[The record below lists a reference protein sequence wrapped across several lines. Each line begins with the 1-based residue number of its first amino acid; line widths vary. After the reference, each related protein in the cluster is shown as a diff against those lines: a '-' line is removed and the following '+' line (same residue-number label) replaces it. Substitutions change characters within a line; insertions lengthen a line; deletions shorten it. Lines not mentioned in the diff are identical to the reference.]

1 MDCHDHRQLAQ
12 DLDLLH
18 FQDEAPGMA
27 FFHPRGL
34 QLYRLLEQAARALL
48 HAHGYAEVKT
58 PQLIRRPI
66 WEQSGHWQHFR
77 GNMFI
82 VDDDAQPAALKPVSC
97 PGHIAIVKHR
107 LRSYRELPIRL
118 GELGSVHRDEL
129 GGTLHGL
136 LRLRQFTQDDGHV
149 FCSALQL
156 PAELDR
162 FCAAVGPFYAAFGF
176 ERISLALATR
186 PPDRFGADEA
196 WDDAEAALAGA
207 LLAIGRDTRPSRSA
221 GEAVGAPP
229 SCEGRFAPA
238 SPDRPGYS
246 INQGGGA
253 FYGPK
258 IEVALHDRLGRAWQC
273 GTIQLDVA
281 MPERF
286 DLRYVDADGARKLP
300 YMLHRALYGSLE
312 RFMGILLEHHG
323 RALPLWLAPQQ
334 VAVLPVNSEQS
345 TYAER
350 VALQLSEAGLR
361 AELDARDES
370 LGNRIADAHALA
382 VPLMLVLGAREQAAE
397 AVALREAG
405 GQRVLPFAAALA
417 ELQRRCAA
425 PDFPALAR
433 GR

>member
-1 MDCHDHRQLAQ
+1 MDSHDHRQLAQ
-12 DLDLLH
+12 ELDLLH

-34 QLYRLLEQAARALL
+34 QLYRLLEQAARAML

-77 GNMFI
+77 ENMFV

-149 FCSALQL
+149 FCNALQL

-162 FCAAVGPFYAAFGF
+162 FCAAIGPFYAAFGF

-186 PPDRFGADEA
+186 PPERFGSDGA
-196 WDDAEAALAGA
+196 WDDVEAALAAA
-207 LLAIGRDTRPSRSA
+207 LERTG
-221 GEAVGAPP
+221 VGH
-229 SCEGRFAPA
+229 EV
-238 SPDRPGYS
+238 SP
-246 INQGGGA
+246 GGGA

-258 IEVALHDRLGRAWQC
+258 IEVALHDRLGRSWQC

-286 DLRYVDADGARKLP
+286 DLRYVDADGARKVP

-312 RFMGILLEHHG
+312 RFMGILLEQHG

-334 VAVLPVNSEQS
+334 VAVLPVNAEQLD
-345 TYAER
+345 YAQR
-350 VALQLSEAGLR
+350 VALELSAAGLR
-361 AELDARDES
+361 AELDAREES
-370 LGNRIADAHALA
+370 LANRVADAHALA
-382 VPLMLVLGAREQAAE
+382 IPLMLVLGARERAAD

-405 GQRVLPFAAALA
+405 GQRSLPRAEAVA
-417 ELQRRCAA
+417 ELASRCRA
-425 PDFPALAR
+425 PDFLALAR

>member
-1 MDCHDHRQLAQ
+1 MDSHDHRQLAQ
-12 DLDLLH
+12 ELDLLH

-48 HAHGYAEVKT
+48 QAHGYAEVKT

-66 WEQSGHWQHFR
+66 WEASGHWQHFR
-77 GNMFI
+77 GNMFV

-118 GELGSVHRDEL
+118 GDEL

-149 FCSALQL
+149 FCNAPQL
-156 PAELDR
+156 PAELDK
-162 FCAAVGPFYAAFGF
+162 FCAAIGPFYAAFGF
-176 ERISLALATR
+176 ERISLALAGR
-186 PPDRFGADEA
+186 PPERSGSDAA
-196 WDDAEAALAGA
+196 WDDAEAALAAA
-207 LLAIGRDTRPSRSA
+207 LDRLGMPYET
-221 GEAVGAPP
+221 
-229 SCEGRFAPA
+229 
-238 SPDRPGYS
+238 SP
-246 INQGGGA
+246 GGGA

-312 RFMGILLEHHG
+312 RFLGILLEQHG

-334 VAVLPVNSEQS
+334 VAILPVSGEQRA
-345 TYAER
+345 YAEQ
-350 VALQLSEAGLR
+350 VAVQLSAAGLR
-361 AELDARDES
+361 IELDAREES
-370 LGNRIADAHALA
+370 LGNRIAAAHALA
-382 VPLMLVLGAREQAAE
+382 VPLMLVLGAREQAAQT
-397 AVALREAG
+397 VALREAG
-405 GQRVLPFAAALA
+405 DQRTLPLAGALA
-417 ELQRRCAA
+417 ELVQRCAA
-425 PDFPALAR
+425 PDFHALAR